1 MINGLLISHK
11 AIEVQREIDSLLK
24 SELSLVSV
32 FNMPVSSDK
41 KSLKSN
47 TFTKANT
54 QPKIKSFRE
63 KIKNAEKTGEC
74 SVIVNNK
81 DHLFDIMEI

>member
-11 AIEVQREIDSLLK
+11 AIEVQREIDSLSK

-32 FNMPVSSDK
+32 FKMPEK
-41 KSLKSN
+41 QQKSN
-47 TFTKANT
+47 TFVKSNI

-63 KIKNAEKTGEC
+63 KIQKSAKEKTGEC
-74 SVIVNNK
+74 SIIDNNK
-81 DHLFDIMEI
+81 DNLFDIMEI